1 VDLQPS
7 VGLDAQTA
15 YANAGS
21 AREVALGTASPWST
35 GSLAEAPQ
43 SGPTSV
49 SCPVANFCMAIDEFG
64 NVVTYNGTTW
74 SAPMQADPKVATY
87 PPMSPVSPQA
97 FVWS

>member
-1 VDLQPS
+1 
-7 VGLDAQTA
+7 
-15 YANAGS
+15 
-21 AREVALGTASPWST
+21 
-35 GSLAEAPQ
+35 
-43 SGPTSV
+43 
-49 SCPVANFCMAIDEFG
+49 MAIDEFG